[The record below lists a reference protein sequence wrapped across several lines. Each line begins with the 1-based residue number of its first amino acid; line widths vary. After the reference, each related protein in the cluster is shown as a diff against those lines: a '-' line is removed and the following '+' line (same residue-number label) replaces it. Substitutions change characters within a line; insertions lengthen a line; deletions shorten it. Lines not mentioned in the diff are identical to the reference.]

1 MIQQRKC
8 YIVGEIGINHNGQLD
23 LAKQLI
29 AMANGAGCDAVKFQ
43 KRTVDIVYSPA
54 ELARERENPF
64 GRTNGDLKRALEFG
78 RKEYDEIDLLCRQL
92 GIEWYAS
99 PWDEA
104 SVDFLMRYDPPY
116 LKIASPCATDKD
128 LLRECISTGK
138 PLLVSTGMCD
148 LNLIRQITERIFD
161 WGGQIAC
168 LYHCVST
175 YPANVEELNL
185 YGIRTLQEAFP
196 EIHIGYSGHEVGI
209 ATTLMAAVLGAA
221 SVERHITLDRAMWGS
236 DQAAS
241 LEAPG
246 LTRLVRDIRVWERAR
261 GDGNI
266 RVGER
271 ELKVAA
277 KLRRSTSLLDE
288 RERHKVPRRSAI
300 LTDSR

>member
-1 MIQQRKC
+1 MPSYLQEGVERCPPGKIYGSLEKP
-8 YIVGEIGINHNGQLD
+8 
-23 LAKQLI
+23 LI
-29 AMANGAGCDAVKFQ
+29 AH
-43 KRTVDIVYSPA
+43 TI
-54 ELARERENPF
+54 AR
-64 GRTNGDLKRALEFG
+64 
-78 RKEYDEIDLLCRQL
+78 
-92 GIEWYAS
+92 
-99 PWDEA
+99 
-104 SVDFLMRYDPPY
+104 
-116 LKIASPCATDKD
+116 
-128 LLRECISTGK
+128 
-138 PLLVSTGMCD
+138 LVSGEGCHDSARKMLHCGRNRD
-148 LNLIRQITERIFD
+148 QP
-161 WGGQIAC
+161 
-168 LYHCVST
+168 YHCVST

-196 EIHIGYSGHEVGI
+196 EIHIGYSGHEVGV

-246 LTRLVRDIRVWERAR
+246 LTKLVRDIRVWERAR

-277 KLRRSTSLLDE
+277 KLRRSTTLLDE